1 MIVAQIGDSSLDIP
15 YVGRIDKIRQ
25 GNIADVVAN
34 VSVHE
39 AGHAVAYVV
48 LFGLAPLQLK
58 SKVASSY
65 ASGFTFP
72 HEIYETKENI
82 LKKITV
88 FLAGGIAE
96 ELIFGENNATVGRLN
111 DRENASMLAM
121 DFIRRYGFDER
132 YQANYTLEYGHA
144 MDKFNT
150 DKDVELMVAGMVK
163 ETRELLQTHQAF
175 LLDLSQVLQEK
186 GSMEAKD
193 VAEVAARFDME
204 AVIRAEGYL
213 HTPDYAEKMK
223 RQ

>member
-1 MIVAQIGDSSLDIP
+1 
-15 YVGRIDKIRQ
+15 VGRIDKIRQ
-25 GNIADVVAN
+25 SNISEVVAN

-39 AGHAVAYVV
+39 AGHAVAYVL

-65 ASGFTFP
+65 AAGFTFP

-96 ELIFGENNATVGRLN
+96 DIIFGEGYATVGRLN
-111 DRENASMLAM
+111 DREQASMLAI

-132 YQANYTLEYGHA
+132 YQANYALDFAHN
-144 MDKFNT
+144 MDKFST
-150 DKDVELMVAGMVK
+150 DKDVETMVAGLVK
-163 ETRELLQTHQAF
+163 ETRSLLTQHRDF
-175 LLDLSQVLQEK
+175 LQQLSRDLNEK

-193 VAEVAARFDME
+193 VADVAVRFGIE

-213 HTPDYAEKMK
+213 HLPDYVAKIV
-223 RQ
+223 